1 MRETKSTNPEILQL
15 IKFLKVQSKEK
26 DAGIWLAVA
35 ERLAKPSRQRIAVN
49 LSKINRYTEKSETI
63 IVPGKILAS
72 GTLDHSV
79 TVAAFDAS
87 DKAKVKLAAAK
98 AKYLSIRELM
108 EKNPQ
113 GSNVR
118 IIG

>member
-15 IKFLKVQSKEK
+15 IKFLKTQSREK
-26 DAGIWLAVA
+26 DAAIWLDVA
-35 ERLAKPSRQRIAVN
+35 EKLSKPSRQRIAVN
-49 LSKINRYTEKSETI
+49 LSKINRYTEKNATVV
-63 IVPGKILAS
+63 VPGKVLAS
-72 GTLDHSV
+72 GVLDHAI

-87 DKAKVKLAAAK
+87 DKAKEKLAAAK
-98 AKYLSIRELM
+98 SKYLSITELV

-113 GSNVR
+113 GSNVK

>member
-15 IKFLKVQSKEK
+15 IKFLKTQSREK
-26 DAGIWLAVA
+26 DAAIWLDVA
-35 ERLAKPSRQRIAVN
+35 EKLSKPSRQRIAVN
-49 LSKINRYTEKSETI
+49 LSKINRYTEKNATVV
-63 IVPGKILAS
+63 VPGKVLAS
-72 GTLDHSV
+72 GVLDHAV

-87 DKAKVKLAAAK
+87 DKAKEKLAAAK
-98 AKYLSIRELM
+98 SKYLSITELV

-113 GSNVR
+113 GSNVK

>member
-1 MRETKSTNPEILQL
+1 MRETKSTNPEIVQL
-15 IKFLKVQSKEK
+15 IRFLKKQSKEK
-26 DAGIWLAVA
+26 NAAIWLTVA
-35 ERLAKPSRQRIAVN
+35 EHLAKPSRQRIAVN

-72 GTLDHSV
+72 GTLDHAL
-79 TVAAFDAS
+79 TVAAFSAS
-87 DKAKVKLAAAK
+87 DKAKEKLTAAK
-98 AKYLSIRELM
+98 AKYLSITELV

-113 GSNVR
+113 GSNVK

>member
-1 MRETKSTNPEILQL
+1 MRETKSTNSEIVQL
-15 IKFLKVQSKEK
+15 IRYLKKQSKQKE
-26 DAGIWLAVA
+26 AGIWLAVA
-35 ERLAKPSRQRIAVN
+35 EHLAKPSRHRVAVN

-63 IVPGKILAS
+63 VVPGKILGS
-72 GTLDHSV
+72 GTLDHAV
-79 TVAAFDAS
+79 TVAAFAVS
-87 DKAKVKLAAAK
+87 EKAKEKLTAAK
-98 AKYLSIRELM
+98 AKYLSISELV